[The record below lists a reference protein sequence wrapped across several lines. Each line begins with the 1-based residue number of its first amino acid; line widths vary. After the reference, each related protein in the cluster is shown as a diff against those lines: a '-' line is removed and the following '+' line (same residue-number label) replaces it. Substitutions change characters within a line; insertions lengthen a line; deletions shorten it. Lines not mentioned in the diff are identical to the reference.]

1 MKRKSLWILVLVVLS
16 LSATSALA
24 DGGIKYVYVDGV
36 GDVPMY
42 DDGRINAAD
51 MNAPVGIYVQ
61 KDTVLVLDEFGQQ
74 VWVDGMVTYEDRF
87 SRYEFWGLMPGSD
100 AAEKVMEVT
109 YGEIM
114 AAMESGLQFAKSA
127 HGYTVHF
134 DPASSAFSLIAPAY
148 DYTFWWELAL

>member
-24 DGGIKYVYVDGV
+24 DGGIKYVYVDG
-36 GDVPMY
+36 
-42 DDGRINAAD
+42 
-51 MNAPVGIYVQ
+51 GIYVQ